1 MTETNTNDTNAASAY
16 SILPSTGPYDTK
28 IGAALITLVEPHVG
42 HERAYN
48 RWYEDDHFYSGAM
61 AMPWMFAGRRWVA
74 TADHQALRYPE
85 PSAIADPAEAP
96 HAILSFADPA
106 AGDDVSFYLA
116 ATRRFPG
123 VRWIVIAPP
132 RPHPSSNSISS
143 APSATC
149 SPTA

>member
-1 MTETNTNDTNAASAY
+1 MAGLPLN
-16 SILPSTGPYDTK
+16 ILLVERDDGFR
-28 IGAALITLVEPHVG
+28 AALLDRLSLQADRITACRSFAE
-42 HERAYN
+42 AT
-48 RWYEDDHFYSGAM
+48 GA
-61 AMPWMFAGRRWVA
+61 
-74 TADHQALRYPE
+74 L
-85 PSAIADPAEAP
+85 SAIADPAEAP